1 MHDCIIV
8 AAGLAGKRAQPDG
21 WVYRSCGS
29 GASAWCSS
37 RHCHGGS
44 LSGGL
49 EGWGT
54 ASWEVHTS
62 TVSAGR
68 AVYIYARAHT
78 HTHLCACVLSVSDWS
93 ILLSRRNLQSLSR
106 RLKETCRMCGIS
118 AADTPSILSACLV
131 AMEPQGSF
139 VIMPGKRNNI

>member
-1 MHDCIIV
+1 MGHGELRGTHFNSVC
-8 AAGLAGKRAQPDG
+8 RA
-21 WVYRSCGS
+21 
-29 GASAWCSS
+29 
-37 RHCHGGS
+37 GS
-44 LSGGL
+44 L
-49 EGWGT
+49 
-54 ASWEVHTS
+54 HI
-62 TVSAGR
+62 R
-68 AVYIYARAHT
+68 T